1 MEELFPKSEYQLLC
15 ERIEGKDEDYARQ
28 ECRNYF
34 DSLVER
40 LRSHIS
46 VSEWGHA
53 RSVALDVCEANIK
66 AMFKEFPRNRLN
78 ECISDLCHRV
88 SSAIQAGVTYILPA
102 KPLKYLVT
110 YGEWESIYKA
120 IQLADA
126 RVLDE
131 LADKYGGAAND

>member
-15 ERIEGKDEDYARQ
+15 ERIEGKDEGYARQ

-46 VSEWGHA
+46 LSEWGHA
-53 RSVALDVCEANIK
+53 RSVAVKLCEANCK

-78 ECISDLCHRV
+78 ECISDLCNRV
-88 SSAIQAGVTYILPA
+88 SAALQTGATYILPF

-110 YGEWESIYKA
+110 YGEWESIDKA

-131 LADKYGGAAND
+131 LATKYGSAAND